1 MTVGGDTCRFLMG
14 EINGQAWLGAHNAA
28 LNSWNDFYI
37 NPDGGFKVGIGDLGG
52 GSGNVA
58 VPILT
63 VDNANGVSTFAGR
76 ITANVGISYGTFT
89 VGTFPSTTYLEAV
102 VTDALAPVIG
112 ATVAAGGSAK
122 CKVMY
127 NGSAKIVTAVL

>member
-1 MTVGGDTCRFLMG
+1 MRFGNKSNRFAIERLNDSGSSITATPFSFANNAPDYSFYMNASGGVT
-14 EINGQAWLGAHNAA
+14 LGATTDAGAA
-28 LNSWNDFYI
+28 NLLVAGTTKSN
-37 NPDGGFKVGIGDLGG
+37 GGFI
-52 GSGNVA
+52 
-58 VPILT
+58 
-63 VDNANGVSTFAGR
+63 
-76 ITANVGISYGTFT
+76 YGTFT

-102 VTDALAPVIG
+102 VTDALAPAQG